1 MDLVPPS
8 RFDGARLDSYR
19 PQTPSQETARD
30 RARAFVRLVR
40 VREQRPSWLRFLP
53 RRDDGLRGGLYLLGP
68 VGTGKTHLLAS
79 VYHALTA
86 PTDGSPPVA
95 AAFTH
100 SSALFRAQET
110 PDAYA
115 ARVAQTARVLCL
127 DEVEIDDPA
136 AEVRLIGVLRALR
149 EAGVALMASS
159 NAEPERFVSASFGS
173 DRLRRFIAE
182 EFERQYHVV
191 YVLGDDFRQG
201 LEKDGTAWIGPPEAT
216 RAALR
221 AAYDAAPEPKRWLAF
236 GDLLRLAT
244 ETERTRLADTL
255 AAERALFIDG
265 IDVSDTDAAL
275 RLLRIADDLYGAPT
289 PPTLYFTA
297 PTAPETWFADGGHG
311 VMERGIAEKFDR
323 TRSRLAALANVVFL
337 DGRTD

>member
-1 MDLVPPS
+1 MSLTPPA

-19 PQTPSQETARD
+19 PQTPSQETALD
-30 RARAFVRLVR
+30 KARAFVRLVR
-40 VREQRPSWLRFLP
+40 VRHARPAWLRFLP

-79 VYHALTA
+79 VFHELTSPA
-86 PTDGSPPVA
+86 DGGAVP

-100 SSALFRAQET
+100 SSALFRARET
-110 PDAYA
+110 PDVYA
-115 ARVAQTARVLCL
+115 ARVAARARVLCL

-149 EAGVALMASS
+149 EAGVTLMASS
-159 NAEPERFVSASFGS
+159 NAEPERFVSAGFGS

-201 LEKDGTAWIGPPEAT
+201 LDKDGRAWVGPAAAT
-216 RAALR
+216 RR
-221 AAYDAAPEPKRWLAF
+221 AMRAVYDATAAPKRWLGF
-236 GDLLRLAT
+236 DELLHLAT
-244 ETERTRLADTL
+244 ETERTRLADEL
-255 AAERALFIDG
+255 SAEHALFIDG

-275 RLLRIADDLYGAPT
+275 RLLRIADDLYGAPR

-297 PTAPETWFADGGHG
+297 PTAPEDWFADGGHG
-311 VMERGIAEKFDR
+311 VIEQGIADKFDR
-323 TRSRLAALANVVFL
+323 TRSRLAALADVVRL
-337 DGRTD
+337 DA